1 VRSIIIIAVC
11 AAAGAAIGYSQ
22 VLCPNGQCALTGS
35 WQGGALLG
43 AVIGLLF
50 SGGG

>member
-1 VRSIIIIAVC
+1 MIIAVC
-11 AAAGAAIGYSQ
+11 AGIGAALGYSQ
-22 VLCPNGQCALTGS
+22 ILCPNGQCALTGS

-43 AVIGLLF
+43 GVIGMMF